1 VNVIVDATLGPL
13 RPKPSLEGLRMT
25 VIDLPKCIPNR
36 FRLDFDVGSVIGFA
50 KTWELNA
57 DIRVQKGFPRNF
69 DKNYLFNNPRFM
81 DLVAVCTNEKIDL
94 VFQID

>member
-1 VNVIVDATLGPL
+1 
-13 RPKPSLEGLRMT
+13 MT

-36 FRLDFDVGSVIGFA
+36 FRLDFDVGLVIGFA